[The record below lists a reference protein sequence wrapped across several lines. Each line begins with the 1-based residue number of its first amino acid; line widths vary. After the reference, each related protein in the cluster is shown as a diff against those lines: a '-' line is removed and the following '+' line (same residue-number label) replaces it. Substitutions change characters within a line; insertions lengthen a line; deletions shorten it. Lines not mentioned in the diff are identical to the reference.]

1 MKKIVL
7 FICLTV
13 LLSCS
18 KDDDSQDFVHITNQ
32 TTITTWK
39 LISITDDL
47 GDEIASECELEHG
60 KIIVESGLDSDNF
73 FRTIATITDGKFE
86 NQTCKIMATNIT
98 SWIRDNNSLHL
109 SLPNGDRR
117 FYEYVGTFENE
128 IRYMSITLLYTEERD
143 SGIINEEEELITH
156 NYIRE
161 SIEYI
166 D

>member
-18 KDDDSQDFVHITNQ
+18 KDDDSQDFVPLLNQ

-47 GDEIASECELEHG
+47 SNEIANECELDHG

-86 NQTCKIMATNIT
+86 NQTCEIITTNT
-98 SWIRDNNSLHL
+98 SSWSEDNNSLSL
-109 SLPNGDRR
+109 RLPNGDRR
-117 FYEYVGTFENE
+117 FYEYVETFENE
-128 IRYMSITLLYTEERD
+128 ILYMTITLLYTEERD
-143 SGIINEEEELITH
+143 SGIINEEEELITY

-161 SIEYI
+161 SIEF
-166 D
+166 

>member
-1 MKKIVL
+1 MKKIVS

-18 KDDDSQDFVHITNQ
+18 KDDDSQDFVPLLNQ

-47 GDEIASECELEHG
+47 GNEIANECELEHG

-73 FRTIATITDGKFE
+73 FRTIVTITDGKFE
-86 NQTCKIMATNIT
+86 NQTCDSITTNFT
-98 SWIRDNNSLHL
+98 SWSRDHNSLYL

-117 FYEYVGTFENE
+117 FYEYIETFENE
-128 IRYMSITLLYTEERD
+128 ILYISITLLYTVDRD
-143 SGIINEEEELITH
+143 YFIIDEEEELITY

-161 SIEYI
+161 SIEF
-166 D
+166 